1 MMIITAINTNGVLS
15 RRVTTLLTSF
25 NNENADFSFFSKRIN
40 TRKSIHESTQK
51 ESKILL
57 VRQYT
62 SNSGY
67 DL

>member
-40 TRKSIHESTQK
+40 TRKSILHPRVY
-51 ESKILL
+51 SKR
-57 VRQYT
+57 V
-62 SNSGY
+62 
-67 DL
+67 